1 MSTFR
6 RVIFSCID
14 VNWIFC
20 NAPILKRISN
30 LDPSRNYSQY
40 APYFIEP
47 IFKKEKQEE
56 LYKTGEVEKIS
67 HVPIKAA
74 LNDQTSSVFYDEQ
87 VRKFTNY
94 VMEGGKKTLAR
105 QLVEKTFEN
114 VKRTQLE
121 RFNISPTPELK
132 EKIETN
138 PLIVFYRAVE
148 NCKPLLQLS
157 PIKRGGVTYQVPVPI
172 TEKRSNF
179 LAMKWLIEAAQDKER
194 TVHFPE
200 KLAWELLDAS
210 SNQGRVVKRK
220 QELHRQCEA
229 NRAYAHYRWS

>member
-1 MSTFR
+1 MST
-6 RVIFSCID
+6 
-14 VNWIFC
+14 
-20 NAPILKRISN
+20 
-30 LDPSRNYSQY
+30 
-40 APYFIEP
+40 
-47 IFKKEKQEE
+47 
-56 LYKTGEVEKIS
+56 
-67 HVPIKAA
+67 
-74 LNDQTSSVFYDEQ
+74 TSKGDS
-87 VRKFTNY
+87 
-94 VMEGGKKTLAR
+94 GLI
-105 QLVEKTFEN
+105 TFEN

-121 RFNISPTPELK
+121 RFNTSPTPELK
-132 EKIETN
+132 ENIETN
-138 PLIVFYRAVE
+138 PLIIFYRAVE

-210 SNQGRVVKRK
+210 SNQGRVVKKK

>member
-20 NAPILKRISN
+20 NSPILKRISD
-30 LDPSRNYSQY
+30 LDPSRSYSQY

-121 RFNISPTPELK
+121 RFNTSPTPELK
-132 EKIETN
+132 ENIETN
-138 PLIVFYRAVE
+138 PLIIFYRAVE

-210 SNQGRVVKRK
+210 LNQGRVVKRK